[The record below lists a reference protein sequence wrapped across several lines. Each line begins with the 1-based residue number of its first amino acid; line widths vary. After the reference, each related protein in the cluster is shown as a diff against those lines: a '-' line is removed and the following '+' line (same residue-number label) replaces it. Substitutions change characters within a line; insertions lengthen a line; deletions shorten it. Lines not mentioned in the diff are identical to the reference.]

1 MLMFSDWSSLS
12 PSQKVKVHGPR
23 KVILGHFNDFGHFP
37 IEIPI
42 EVKKN
47 YGQRKEWSYNGL
59 PQKVKVHGLVLPK
72 ITKSSK
78 C

>member
-47 YGQRKEWSYNGL
+47 YGQWKEWSYNEN
-59 PQKVKVHGLVLPK
+59 K
-72 ITKSSK
+72 K
-78 C
+78 CSEICEQNGTT

>member
-42 EVKKN
+42 EVKKITDS
-47 YGQRKEWSYNGL
+47 GRSGPTTK
-59 PQKVKVHGLVLPK
+59 
-72 ITKSSK
+72 TKSVPKSVNK
-78 C
+78 MEQLETM

>member
-1 MLMFSDWSSLS
+1 MLKFSDWSSLG

-47 YGQRKEWSYNGL
+47 YGQRKEWSYNEI
-59 PQKVKVHGLVLPK
+59 K
-72 ITKSSK
+72 K
-78 C
+78 CSEICEQNGTT